1 MRCTK
6 CSLYKDSKYG
16 KYSCVNMEGVGDCN
30 KNIMFVGE
38 VVGINELK
46 ENNPIGGTPGSL
58 LRTNLYK
65 VGLDMSDIYI
75 TNLVKC
81 ASLKRPP
88 TDNELKACTQY
99 LDKEI
104 ANLKPKVIVSLGNR
118 TTSFFLDQS
127 GITRLRGKEIW
138 SDKYNCWIFP
148 MYHPNYLT
156 RFNKNAVQ
164 HTEFMMDLTK
174 IIKLTNK
181 EQKENRETIVKVADT
196 IDKVKKAFVYL
207 TKQKECSFDLETTSL
222 DFLTGKILCGQF
234 STKKGTAIVIPFQ
247 DIRVFNLAEQKI
259 VKKEF
264 QNFCKLPKIKKVAQN
279 GKFDIKFL
287 IYNGIQVRGFYFD
300 TMLASYLLN
309 EESKHSLSELALV
322 YTDMGNFKDE
332 LRDYITGKKKI
343 SYTVQKKKKI
353 IPTQFDLFRE
363 EEIKIT
369 TTTKYNKADIMDA
382 PLDKLYEYGGKD
394 ADATF
399 RIYKILKSLLKKEGL
414 FDLLVKVLMPVN
426 IVLAN
431 MELEGIFLD
440 KDYLHKIDIRFKN
453 KIKVLRND
461 IFNSGAVKDYY
472 NKYKTDELN
481 IDSPQQLGNLLFDVM
496 DLTPVKTT
504 DKGRP
509 STDKYSLE
517 ILVKK
522 SKNKLLNDILT
533 YRQAQK
539 FYNTYIKKYNQIAQ
553 ESIDNRL
560 HTTYKL
566 HGTVTGR
573 LSSSNPNLQNI
584 PNRAE
589 EAKIVRKALIASS
602 KDRVLIEADY
612 KQLEFRVFAHFTESE
627 KLIALASSKDIHSDI
642 ARQIFK
648 KEEISKLERSMAKT
662 AVFGGIMYGGGA
674 SVIVREFGID
684 FKEAERIIAEFFN
697 EFPKAEK
704 YIDAEKRF
712 VRDNGYVINLF
723 GRKRRLNDIY
733 SKEESKIQAAYRQAV
748 NAKIQSTAADIVYMG
763 MINLYRNLYKTD
775 CTILLNIH
783 DAVMFECDNDF
794 TDEAIPIIKVSM
806 EKPITLSV
814 PLIVDV
820 ETGINL
826 GEMYEYNI

>member
-1 MRCTK
+1 LK
-6 CSLYKDSKYG
+6 CNKCKLGLESKYG
-16 KYSCVNMEGVGDCN
+16 KHSCVKMGGVGECN
-30 KNIMFVGE
+30 KRIMFVGE
-38 VVGINELK
+38 VVGVNELK

-58 LRTNLYK
+58 FRTNLYE
-65 VGLDMSDIYI
+65 VGLELDDIYL

-88 TDNELKACTQY
+88 TDNEIKICAQY
-99 LDKEI
+99 LDVEI
-104 ANLKPKVIVSLGNR
+104 EKFKPKVIVSLGNKP
-118 TTSFFLDQS
+118 TSFFLEQS
-127 GITRLRGKEIW
+127 GITKLRGKEIW

-148 MYHPNYLT
+148 VYHPNYLT
-156 RFNKNAVQ
+156 RFNKNAKQ
-164 HTEFMMDLTK
+164 HVEFKKDLVNILKIVDNKKEENTK
-174 IIKLTNK
+174 TL
-181 EQKENRETIVKVADT
+181 VKVADT

-222 DFLTGKILCGQF
+222 DFLTGKILSAQF
-234 STKKGTAIVIPFQ
+234 SAKEGTAVVIPFQ
-247 DIRVFNLAEQKI
+247 DSRVFNKVEQKI
-259 VKKEF
+259 IKEEFKKF
-264 QNFCKLPKIKKVAQN
+264 FKLPRIKKVAQN

-287 IYNGIQVRGFYFD
+287 IYNGVKVRGFYFD

-309 EESKHSLSELALV
+309 EESRYSLSELALV
-322 YTDMGNFKDE
+322 YTNMGNFKDE

-343 SYTVQKKKKI
+343 PYI
-353 IPTQFDLFRE
+353 ITKTNSKNIQLNLLGE
-363 EEIKIT
+363 VINNKEV
-369 TTTKYNKADIMDA
+369 TKYRKATIMDA

-399 RIYKILKSLLKKEGL
+399 RIYKVLKPLLKKEGV
-414 FDLLVKVLMPVN
+414 FDLLVKVLMPAL

-733 SKEESKIQAAYRQAV
+733 SKEESKLQAAYRQAV

-775 CTILLNIH
+775 CTMLLNIH
-783 DAVMFECDNDF
+783 DAVVFESKKYF
-794 TDEAIPIIKVSM
+794 LEEAIPIIKKAM
-806 EKPITLSV
+806 EQPVTLSV
-814 PLIVDV
+814 PLVVDI

-826 GEMYEYNI
+826 GEMT